1 MSKVLFTKKSIM
13 LFLVFT
19 FGVLEL
25 ANAQSSVYVAGY
37 ENKKYRDVDVSVAKY
52 WNNGNPVSLTDG
64 KESAYGISITVE
76 NDDVY
81 VAGATTNYDGL
92 SIPTY
97 WKNESPT
104 VLNTNGV
111 SAFANCIIFKNSDVY
126 VSVNKKDW
134 KLTNVDYWK
143 NDIPVS
149 LKQEQAIINVN
160 SIFVDKNNIVYAA
173 GNHNIG
179 TGDGFINTRA
189 AYWKGEKEILLSDA
203 EHNSEATSIF
213 VNETD
218 IYIAGCESSQSKTG
232 GYLEG
237 YVATYWKNGKAIYLT
252 DKKRYNFATSI
263 YVSNGDV
270 YVAGYGSDKETNNE
284 TAKYW
289 KNGNEIQLTD
299 GIGYS
304 RANSIFV
311 NGNDVYVAGEINP
324 ETADPDILKMAFSD
338 TGANK
343 IAVYWKNGKLIA
355 LTDKKNDASATSI
368 FVK

>member
-13 LFLVFT
+13 LFVVFT

-25 ANAQSSVYVAGY
+25 ANAQSSVYVTGY
-37 ENKKYRDVDVSVAKY
+37 ENKKYRDVGVSVAKF

-64 KESAYGISITVE
+64 KESAYGISITIE

-81 VAGATTNYDGL
+81 VAGATTNHDGV

-104 VLNTNGV
+104 VLNTNGI
-111 SAFANCIIFKNSDVY
+111 SAFANCIIFRNSDVY
-126 VSVNKKDW
+126 VSIHTKDW
-134 KLTNVDYWK
+134 KLPNVDYWK

-160 SIFVDKNNIVYAA
+160 SLFVDKNNIVYAT

-189 AYWKGEKEILLSDA
+189 AYWKGGKEILLSDA
-203 EHNSEATSIF
+203 EHNSDATSIF
-213 VNETD
+213 VNETE
-218 IYIAGCESSQSKTG
+218 IYIAGCESSQSKKG

-252 DKKRYNFATSI
+252 DKKKYNFATSI

-270 YVAGYGSDKETNNE
+270 YVAGYGSEKETNNE

-304 RANSIFV
+304 HANSIFV
-311 NGNDVYVAGEINP
+311 IGNDVYVAGEINP
-324 ETADPDILKMAFSD
+324 ETADPDILKLAFSD

>member
-1 MSKVLFTKKSIM
+1 MRKVLLTPKHTI

-19 FGVLEL
+19 FSVLQL
-25 ANAQSSVYVAGY
+25 LNAQVYVTGY
-37 ENKKYRDVDVSVAKY
+37 ENKSYRDVGVSVAKY

-64 KESAYGISITVE
+64 KEDAYGKSITVE
-76 NDDVY
+76 NDNIY
-81 VAGATTNYDGL
+81 VAGATTNTDGV

-104 VLNTNGV
+104 VLNTNGI

-126 VSVNKKDW
+126 VSVHNKDW

-179 TGDGFINTRA
+179 TGDGFINSRA
-189 AYWKGEKEILLSDA
+189 AYWKGGKEILLSDT
-203 EHNSEATSIF
+203 EHNSDATSIF

-218 IYIAGCESSQSKTG
+218 IYVAGCESSQSKTG

-237 YVATYWKNGKAIYLT
+237 YVATYWKNGKAIYMT
-252 DKKRYNFATSI
+252 DKNRYNFATSI

-299 GIGYS
+299 GKGYS

-324 ETADPDILKMAFSD
+324 ETADPDILKLAFSE

>member
-1 MSKVLFTKKSIM
+1 MGKIRSGKKAFILFIIITLAVSE
-13 LFLVFT
+13 LVK
-19 FGVLEL
+19 
-25 ANAQSSVYVAGY
+25 AQSSVYVAGY
-37 ENKKYRDVDVSVAKY
+37 ETKKYRDMDVSVAKY
-52 WNNGNPVSLTDG
+52 WKNGNPISLTDG
-64 KESAYGISITVE
+64 KESAYCKSITVE
-76 NDDVY
+76 NGDVF
-81 VAGATTNYDGL
+81 VAGATTNSDGI

-104 VLNTNGV
+104 VLNTNGI
-111 SAFANCIIFKNSDVY
+111 SAYANCIILKNSDVY
-126 VSVNKKDW
+126 VSIQNKEW
-134 KLTNVDYWK
+134 KLTDVDYWK

-149 LKQEQAIINVN
+149 LKQEQDIINVN

-189 AYWKGEKEILLSDA
+189 AYWKGRKEIVLSDTG
-203 EHNSEATSIF
+203 HNSDATSIF

-237 YVATYWKNGKAIYLT
+237 FVATYWKNGNAIHLT
-252 DKKRYNFATSI
+252 DKKSYNFVTSI
-263 YVSNGDV
+263 FVSNGDV
-270 YVAGYGSDKETNNE
+270 YVAGYERKKEAGTE
-284 TAKYW
+284 VAKYW
-289 KNGNEIQLTD
+289 KNGTEIQLTD
-299 GIGYS
+299 GLGYS

-324 ETADPDILKMAFSD
+324 ETDIQKLAFSD

-343 IAVYWKNGKLIA
+343 IAVYWKNGKMIA
-355 LTDKKNDASATSI
+355 LTDKKNDASASSI